1 MVISGFYYHGDANLS
16 HMPNTEVV
24 TVCGYTFR
32 WLLISVGALPQ
43 DWGNWMRGHCM
54 PPGEKRA
61 KMRRSVGVGRSGA
74 NSHQSGAR

>member
-61 KMRRSVGVGRSGA
+61 KMRRRVGVGRSGA